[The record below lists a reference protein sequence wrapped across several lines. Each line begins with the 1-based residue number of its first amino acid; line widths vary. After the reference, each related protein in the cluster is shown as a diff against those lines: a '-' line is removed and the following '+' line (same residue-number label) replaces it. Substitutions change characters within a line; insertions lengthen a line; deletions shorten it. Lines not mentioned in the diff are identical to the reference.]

1 MDSKKID
8 LNFFKISELHLEICN
23 KNGDTP
29 TPELWHKFLKECGMR
44 HISLSRIEVYNKK
57 KYFLA
62 KIKYG
67 F

>member
-1 MDSKKID
+1 MHNKSIQVNFHAIVDSYNST
-8 LNFFKISELHLEICN
+8 LSLYAA
-23 KNGDTP
+23 

-44 HISLSRIEVYNKK
+44 HISMSRLKVFNKK